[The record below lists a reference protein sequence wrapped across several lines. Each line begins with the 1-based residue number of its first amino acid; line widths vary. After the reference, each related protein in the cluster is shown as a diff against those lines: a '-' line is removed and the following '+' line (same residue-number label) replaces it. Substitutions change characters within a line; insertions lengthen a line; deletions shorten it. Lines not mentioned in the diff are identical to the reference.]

1 VPVPYSSRTVSDTQR
16 GGIFKTRERRPHLL
30 FTAVAAL
37 LLTARTSGKRCMLTT
52 KLASK
57 GDLWVD
63 LRVAG
68 AAVSPWLLSW
78 SYFPIRRAAE
88 GYRECG
94 QEGILAASRTVPDNR
109 LRWRAGV
116 LAPSQ
121 RQMENLASEPIGHE
135 VEAYRVKCVW
145 YQFGDENGLK
155 HGRVDRRPLAPPSKA
170 RSPAGPS
177 SGSLQSSGGGSQL
190 TGRPSTERPAF
201 QRRPPVATTST
212 SRWHARG
219 RIAR

>member
-1 VPVPYSSRTVSDTQR
+1 VTSRWVLSGHNEGHYSAGALLVANCFRYSTGRDFQDARTS
-16 GGIFKTRERRPHLL
+16 P
-30 FTAVAAL
+30 ASAL
-37 LLTARTSGKRCMLTT
+37 HRCCRTLLTARTSGKRCMLTT

-155 HGRVDRRPLAPPSKA
+155 HGRVDRRPLVPHHPRKHD
-170 RSPAGPS
+170 
-177 SGSLQSSGGGSQL
+177 LQ
-190 TGRPSTERPAF
+190 RDRPAEAF
-201 QRRPPVATTST
+201 NLPEVGHS
-212 SRWHARG
+212 
-219 RIAR
+219 